1 MTATPDTHGRA
12 RDAAVWITR
21 AEPGASATAARVA
34 DMGFQPLVLPLIE
47 TVDLQVDPED
57 LAADGP
63 LAFTSAN
70 GVRAFA
76 RLSPRRSGPVYVVG
90 AATAAAA
97 RAAGFCDVIEG
108 AGDVEALAD
117 RILADAPAGE
127 ILHASAREPAGD
139 LTGRLV
145 AAGRPARR
153 VALYAAR
160 DTQPAGTDLQA
171 ALASPFVLVH
181 SPRAGRRLAGLLAGA
196 SVRPIVLG
204 LSRACLVPLEGLDLA
219 GLAAPDSPLETDLL
233 NLLASS

>member
-1 MTATPDTHGRA
+1 MSLRSATEPA
-12 RDAAVWITR
+12 PAVWITR
-21 AEPGASATAARVA
+21 AEPGASETAARTA
-34 DMGFQPLVLPLIE
+34 ALGFQPRVLPLLE
-47 TVDLQVDPED
+47 TVDLPVEPGL

-70 GVRAFA
+70 GVRAYA
-76 RLSPRRSGPVYVVG
+76 RLSPRRAGPVYVVG

-97 RAAGFCDVIEG
+97 RAAGFADVIEG
-108 AGDVEALAD
+108 AGNVEALAD

-127 ILHASAREPAGD
+127 VLHASAREPAGD
-139 LTGRLV
+139 LVGRLA

-160 DTQPAGTDLQA
+160 DTQPGSHDLEA

-181 SPRAGRRLAGLLAGA
+181 SPRAGRRLAGLLVKAR
-196 SVRPIVLG
+196 VRPFVLG
-204 LSRACLVPLEGLDLA
+204 LSQACLAPLEGLDLA

-233 NLLASS
+233 NLLASSR